1 MDQLSIVSRAL
12 SFFPAGFF
20 SQAEINPEKG
30 GVDGWKDRLR
40 FSKQRWGG
48 EGWEK
53 GRINKMLRPLS
64 ALQVVFLPCTFAA
77 YVTV

>member
-40 FSKQRWGG
+40 FSKQRGG
-48 EGWEK
+48 ERLGE
-53 GRINKMLRPLS
+53 G
-64 ALQVVFLPCTFAA
+64 QDQ
-77 YVTV
+77 